1 MFKEIIGNQRLRQK
15 INTLELD
22 KEILEDEY
30 DRLITKYNKLIK
42 EMKQRDNR
50 ILELEEELKSKKK
63 GINMNDKE
71 LFKEISEI
79 TRTNYT
85 EDMNRDDLIMAL
97 TDMVYEYKKKEEEL
111 EAVIDDRNDNWERRS
126 NYSLYGV

>member
-1 MFKEIIGNQRLRQK
+1 MFKELIGNQRLRQK

-42 EMKQRDNR
+42 EIKHRDNR

-63 GINMNDKE
+63 G
-71 LFKEISEI
+71 
-79 TRTNYT
+79 
-85 EDMNRDDLIMAL
+85 
-97 TDMVYEYKKKEEEL
+97 KKK
-111 EAVIDDRNDNWERRS
+111 
-126 NYSLYGV
+126 

>member
-42 EMKQRDNR
+42 EIKHRDNR

-63 GINMNDKE
+63 G
-71 LFKEISEI
+71 
-79 TRTNYT
+79 
-85 EDMNRDDLIMAL
+85 
-97 TDMVYEYKKKEEEL
+97 KKK
-111 EAVIDDRNDNWERRS
+111 
-126 NYSLYGV
+126 

>member
-1 MFKEIIGNQRLRQK
+1 MFKELIGNQKLRQK

-63 GINMNDKE
+63 G
-71 LFKEISEI
+71 
-79 TRTNYT
+79 R
-85 EDMNRDDLIMAL
+85 
-97 TDMVYEYKKKEEEL
+97 KK
-111 EAVIDDRNDNWERRS
+111 
-126 NYSLYGV
+126 

>member
-1 MFKEIIGNQRLRQK
+1 MFKELIGNQRLRQK

-30 DRLITKYNKLIK
+30 DRLITKCNKLIK

-63 GINMNDKE
+63 G
-71 LFKEISEI
+71 
-79 TRTNYT
+79 R
-85 EDMNRDDLIMAL
+85 
-97 TDMVYEYKKKEEEL
+97 KK
-111 EAVIDDRNDNWERRS
+111 
-126 NYSLYGV
+126 

>member
-1 MFKEIIGNQRLRQK
+1 MGKKKQLFIVWGVDMFKELIGNQRLRQK

-63 GINMNDKE
+63 G
-71 LFKEISEI
+71 
-79 TRTNYT
+79 R
-85 EDMNRDDLIMAL
+85 
-97 TDMVYEYKKKEEEL
+97 KK
-111 EAVIDDRNDNWERRS
+111 
-126 NYSLYGV
+126 

>member
-1 MFKEIIGNQRLRQK
+1 MFKEIIGKQRLRQK

-42 EMKQRDNR
+42 EIKQRDNR

-63 GINMNDKE
+63 G
-71 LFKEISEI
+71 
-79 TRTNYT
+79 
-85 EDMNRDDLIMAL
+85 
-97 TDMVYEYKKKEEEL
+97 KKK
-111 EAVIDDRNDNWERRS
+111 
-126 NYSLYGV
+126 